1 MIVKL
6 ANPEYIDL
14 TIYMYT
20 VMFFYPVQYYLTNKN
35 DEINIFV
42 LKGVDHIPVL
52 CSKWNLSHDMY
63 W

>member
-42 LKGVDHIPVL
+42 LKGVDHIPT
-52 CSKWNLSHDMY
+52 KAD
-63 W
+63 